1 MPFVVLVL
9 GLIGGGMLA
18 LLALNTA
25 SAANEVRRHDI
36 AEADQSVAAQV
47 EQLQIDARNS
57 AAPGNL
63 ARAAQALGMVPAGNP
78 GFIELDRKGR
88 VRVLGRPAP
97 ATAPP
102 VYVAP
107 TPTPPKHN
115 DHQQKPD
122 RTRHADRSHHTDT
135 AGHSTKADKKRR
147 DGAQGDNTGAHGK
160 ESRDSQDGRQHTTR
174 HGTRHPNRHAN
185 PHAKTGD
192 TSRAGAP
199 ATPTPTTTP
208 TITLPGGDR

>member
-25 SAANEVRRHDI
+25 SAANEVRRHNI

-57 AAPGNL
+57 AAPGKL

-88 VRVLGRPAP
+88 ARVLGRPAP

-102 VYVAP
+102 VYVPP
-107 TPTPPKHN
+107 TPTPTKHR
-115 DHQQKPD
+115 DHQRKPD
-122 RTRHADRSHHTDT
+122 RTHHADRSHH
-135 AGHSTKADKKRR
+135 ADRAHHGTQAKRKR
-147 DGAQGDNTGAHGK
+147 HGDGQGDNADTQDGRHG
-160 ESRDSQDGRQHTTR
+160 RASQDGRQHNND
-174 HGTRHPNRHAN
+174 PANQHAN
-185 PHAKTGD
+185 QHARTGD
-192 TSRAGAP
+192 TSRAGAH